1 MICDPLSPLLAS
13 TGIRTN
19 PRYMDVIMHT
29 SSVDLVQVYRSAA
42 GTCRST
48 TADTGTTTHVVRV

>member
-1 MICDPLSPLLAS
+1 MAS
-13 TGIRTN
+13 TGTN
-19 PRYMDVIMHT
+19 PRYMDIIMHTST

>member
-1 MICDPLSPLLAS
+1 MAS
-13 TGIRTN
+13 TGTN
-19 PRYMDVIMHT
+19 PRYMDIIMHT
-29 SSVDLVQVYRSAA
+29 SSVDLVQVYRYTA